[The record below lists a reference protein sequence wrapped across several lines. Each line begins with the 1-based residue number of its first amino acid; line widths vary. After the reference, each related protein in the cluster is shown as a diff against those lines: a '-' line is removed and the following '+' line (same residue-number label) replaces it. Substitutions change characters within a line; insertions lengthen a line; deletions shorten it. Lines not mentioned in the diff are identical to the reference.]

1 MIPHTTNTQPCAD
14 DCIVVVRLAGD
25 PATYPGRAADF
36 AWGPGA
42 GPDGEGRIDA
52 YAIVGPV
59 SVSATLGAYAWR
71 QQRQR
76 LQRKSS
82 AAGR

>member
-25 PATYPGRAADF
+25 PATYPGRAAEF

-42 GPDGEGRIDA
+42 GPDGEGRIAA
-52 YAIVGPV
+52 YAIVQPRDLAAAP
-59 SVSATLGAYAWR
+59 SANA
-71 QQRQR
+71 
-76 LQRKSS
+76 
-82 AAGR
+82 